1 MILRKVK
8 QRVKERKREV
18 PIFLPN
24 DLTESKLNMG
34 NYASVLDFKFE
45 VLLYSLMLNGTMHH
59 P

>member
-8 QRVKERKREV
+8 QRVKEKKREV
-18 PIFLPN
+18 LFLPN